1 MYAIDEND
9 KVVALDIPAP
19 DTGDPLPIVLSK
31 DGTVILSY
39 ISLVARKDMCVIV
52 SFPVCAAHT
61 FVESKIA
68 HPLAARGLK
77 PFGAYEVKDSSWV
90 RRDFGGKGKH
100 FAFAFRDSIFEC
112 VAEDFGLEIN
122 EEEDD
127 AIKLMSKR
135 LYK

>member
-1 MYAIDEND
+1 MYAIDEKD
-9 KVVALDIPAP
+9 KLAPLDIATP

-39 ISLVARKDMCVIV
+39 MSFVARKDQCVIV
-52 SFPVCAAHT
+52 SFPVCAAHL
-61 FVESKIA
+61 FVESSVA
-68 HPLAARGLK
+68 HPLAGRGLK
-77 PFGAYEVKDSSWV
+77 PFGAYEVKESSWV

-100 FAFAFRDSIFEC
+100 FVFTFRDSIFEC
-112 VAEDFGLEIN
+112 AAEDYGVEMS

-127 AIKLMSKR
+127 AIKLMARR

>member
-1 MYAIDEND
+1 MYSIDEKD
-9 KVVALDIPAP
+9 KLVPLEIPPP
-19 DTGDPLPIVLSK
+19 DDGDPLPIVLSK

-39 ISLVARKDMCVIV
+39 TSYVARKDTCMIV
-52 SFPVCAAHT
+52 SFPVCAAHL

-77 PFGAYEVKDSSWV
+77 PFSAYEVKDSSWV

-100 FAFAFRDSIFEC
+100 FVFTFRDSIFEC
-112 VAEDFGLEIN
+112 VAEDYGLEKS
-122 EEEDD
+122 EEQDD
-127 AIKLMSKR
+127 AIKLMAKR